1 MNMKT
6 EDLKTKKDCALYY
19 YDQGWCIIP
28 ARGKIPT
35 VKWQEYQTK
44 RPTREQVAK
53 WWDENPNYNIALVTG
68 AVSGVVVVDIDGVE
82 IPPGLPPTAAVE
94 TSPRSYHYYF
104 KHPGFSI
111 KNAVG
116 ELMTGVDFKGDEGIA
131 ILPPSTHYDKTTGKP
146 DGSYAWK
153 LPPKET
159 GFADLPQ
166 WVIDKLKVKKP
177 IQEIAK
183 GTTQGS
189 RNQDTTSYIGYLLYN
204 QKDLDK
210 WQPLWEMVKN

>member
-44 RPTREQVAK
+44 RPAREQVAK

-94 TSPRSYHYYF
+94 TSPRSYNYYF

-116 ELMTGVDFKGDEGIA
+116 ELITGDRK
-131 ILPPSTHYDKTTGKP
+131 STPLNSSHSSI
-146 DGSYAWK
+146 SY
-153 LPPKET
+153 
-159 GFADLPQ
+159 
-166 WVIDKLKVKKP
+166 
-177 IQEIAK
+177 
-183 GTTQGS
+183 
-189 RNQDTTSYIGYLLYN
+189 
-204 QKDLDK
+204 
-210 WQPLWEMVKN
+210 